1 MKRYT
6 FWDRIMMVFSPKRLQ
21 QAIGD
26 GIAESNKSWRNILS
40 GIYTDAPITPNT
52 APFISRHVVD
62 LDGVW
67 CNGRKW
73 GHDTVVFKHRSDGA
87 VTDFSLGLM
96 QGFWDEAAKAL
107 GSYILENG
115 YGQMLLTE
123 DPNDKGSKIVSVC
136 LNVYNRKN

>member
-6 FWDRIMMVFSPKRLQ
+6 LWDRIMMVFSPKRLQ
-21 QAIGD
+21 QAIDD
-26 GIAESNKSWRNILS
+26 GVAESNKGWRNILS
-40 GIYTDAPITPNT
+40 GIYTDSPINPNT
-52 APFISRHVVD
+52 VPFISRHVVD

-73 GHDTVVFKHRSDGA
+73 GHDTVVFKHRSDGT
-87 VTDFSLGLM
+87 VKDFSLGLM
-96 QGFWDEAAKAL
+96 QGFWDESVKAL

-123 DPNDKGSKIVSVC
+123 DPNDKGSKIVSVR